1 MQRDEQAT
9 YSPTLPSGGR
19 ASKRS
24 FPFHKIELAEMVHDH
39 PLDLSVRPT
48 TRLSLLEGRGIA
60 KERDFSL
67 SPEDYQ
73 VIDEK
78 IEEDLDLSSMST
90 VHLMQLSGLMQV
102 VSSPIPAIEI
112 KQALTGSIPTVK
124 VERGQIALGQESPLA
139 EKQATSAPVKVQPKW
154 RQILSTPLAKGVI
167 GLLIGAIIILLMSRL
182 INFTET
188 AHIIEENLTT
198 LPGILHT
205 LIAGLAFATAFSLR
219 GARWKLFLNRIQ
231 KVSLLTAI
239 RIFWVAVFLNFILPV
254 QGGELAKSVMLKRT
268 TGIPVSQSLPTVAM
282 DKALDLMPVLFI
294 IAIVPFIP
302 GIHMNITL
310 WLILTLV
317 GGILIG
323 MVVVMGLMIW
333 KRSVAMA
340 LIHFFLRFL
349 PKGIGQKIEG
359 FAMGFINSLLE
370 GASRPQS
377 FIPALILTGMAVL
390 CEGIFAW
397 EGFQAVGQPMN
408 IGIAIFGYTV
418 YTMFSILPNP
428 PAGVGTN
435 EGAKI
440 VVFVTLLGFDTIK
453 VNAMAILLHMVCV
466 ILIPALGLIS
476 LRTLGLNLSSV
487 LNRHDR
493 SHEETKAS
501 A

>member
-9 YSPTLPSGGR
+9 YSPALPTGGR
-19 ASKRS
+19 LIKRP
-24 FPFHKIELAEMVHDH
+24 FPFHKIELAEIDQDH
-39 PLDLSVRPT
+39 PLDLPVRPT
-48 TRLSLLEGRGIA
+48 TRVSLLEGRGITR
-60 KERDFSL
+60 ERDFSL

-73 VIDEK
+73 VIDEQ
-78 IEEDLDLSSMST
+78 IADDLDLSNMST
-90 VHLMQLSGLMQV
+90 VHLMQLSGLMQA
-102 VSSPIPAIEI
+102 VSTPMPAIEI
-112 KQALTGSIPTVK
+112 KRTLTGSIPAVK
-124 VERGQIALGQESPLA
+124 VQDGQITLDQQLPNTEGQAQLKA
-139 EKQATSAPVKVQPKW
+139 QPKW
-154 RQILSTPLAKGVI
+154 RQMLSTPLAKGVI
-167 GLLIGAIIILLMSRL
+167 GLLVGAVIILLMSRL

-188 AHIIEENLTT
+188 AHVIAENLTT

-205 LIAGLAFATAFSLR
+205 VISGVAFATAFSLR
-219 GARWKLFLNRIQ
+219 GARWKLFLSRIQ
-231 KVSLLTAI
+231 NVSFLTAI
-239 RIFWVAVFLNFILPV
+239 RIFWIGVFLNFILPV

-323 MVVVMGLMIW
+323 MIVVMGLMVW

-349 PKGIGQKIEG
+349 PKGLGQKIEG

-377 FIPALILTGMAVL
+377 FIPALMLTALAVL

-408 IGIAIFGYTV
+408 LGIAIFGYTV

-440 VVFVTLLGFDTIK
+440 VVFVTLLGFNSVK
-453 VNAMAILLHMVCV
+453 VNAMAILVHLVCV
-466 ILIPALGLIS
+466 ILIPSIGLIS
-476 LRTLGLNLSSV
+476 LRTLGLSLSSL
-487 LNRHDR
+487 LNRR
-493 SHEETKAS
+493 EQGQEEARAS